1 MSGDECLKEK
11 IKIHLLWT
19 SIILIFAVLALT
31 GWMNINTFEQKYSE
45 SKFSSIIL
53 KGQKVTD
60 KIEYSIRYGKQI
72 ESYFGMN
79 ELLIDWVEQQEIVEN
94 ARIIL
99 PDQKIKYAYYK
110 DESQLDQR
118 LTEANNFSG
127 REPGSFAKAELNDQY
142 HIFIPIK
149 DKNNLWIGSF
159 EIILPSAYISK
170 NIEPYFQKLINYLK
184 ITIIFVLI
192 ILIIYVLLLRPFN
205 KKNELKKSSII
216 MFLVI
221 LMGISQITYGVCNY
235 LTLKNAFTS
244 ISKDTATEISKVV
257 QEDIEAIVRQGVSYD
272 QLYGLDDYMEDT
284 LNIASIID
292 SFWIEETGFYRMNA
306 ENQINDLNSVDSK
319 YLVKV
324 SMCEDN
330 KQQTRSF
337 TTVISKDFFNDS
349 LREIILEI
357 ITIFAISFFLMI
369 EVVLFLMVYLN
380 KKMQV
385 KQNEVK
391 VNEEEEEIEDD
402 GAVVR
407 MLAFLTAAS
416 CFLSVSFI
424 PKVMNQLYRPIS
436 GISNEFIL
444 GLPVSI
450 VFFAGIFFTVIG
462 GKWVDRQG
470 WKKVLLAGL
479 SCVLF
484 SSVSAG
490 MVQNAVLFVLTRGI
504 YGIGYALAFI
514 AIRAYA
520 VSLKKS
526 SHKQAALAASTSGLY
541 SGVNM
546 GAVLGAMIMG
556 KLGYEKVFF
565 LSGILAVITILIVI
579 FLTPKDNAKKVTG
592 SIEHNKNMGSIVPFL
607 VKNKEMMQFLLLITV
622 PMAISVLFLDF
633 FVPTYAIVANIS
645 TANVGRAYLINGIC
659 VAYIGPLFLKYLA
672 RFGNRVKLII
682 ARIIT
687 FCAYIVFAL
696 FGNIL
701 AIIIAVSMMGVA
713 DGFGLVVES
722 EYFLNLKGVKK
733 IGSGQAL
740 AFMATLRKIGQSFAP
755 QVFAI
760 AMGLGSMKGIFG
772 VALISIA
779 LTSLF
784 TLISY
789 NFNKKNGVIKNAENI
804 G

>member
-1 MSGDECLKEK
+1 VSRNGRLNKK
-11 IKIHLLWT
+11 IKINLLWT
-19 SIILIFAVLALT
+19 SITLIFAVLALT

-53 KGQKVTD
+53 KGQKVTN
-60 KIEYSIRYGKQI
+60 KIEYSIRYGKEI
-72 ESYFGMN
+72 ENYFGMN
-79 ELLIDWVEQQEIVEN
+79 ELLIDWVEEQEIVEN

-99 PDQKIKYAYYK
+99 PDQKIEYAYYK
-110 DESQLDQR
+110 DESRLDQH
-118 LTEANNFSG
+118 LTEANDFSDG
-127 REPGSFAKAELNDQY
+127 DSASFAKVELNDQY

-149 DKNNLWIGSF
+149 DKNNHWIGSF

-170 NIEPYFQKLINYLK
+170 NIEPYFQKLINFLK
-184 ITIIFVLI
+184 ITIFFVLI
-192 ILIIYVLLLRPFN
+192 ILTIYVLLLKPFN
-205 KKNELKKSSII
+205 KENELKKRSII

-221 LMGISQITYGVCNY
+221 LMGISQTTYGVYNY
-235 LTLKNAFTS
+235 LTLKNAFMS
-244 ISKDTATEISKVV
+244 ISKDTATEVSKVV
-257 QEDIEAIVRQGVSYD
+257 QEDIEGIIQQGVSYD

-284 LNIASIID
+284 LNVASIID
-292 SFWIEETGFYRMNA
+292 SFWIEETGFYRMN
-306 ENQINDLNSVDSK
+306 EEIKINDLNSIDPK

-324 SMCEDN
+324 SMHEDY
-330 KQQTRSF
+330 KQQTQSL
-337 TTVISKDFFNDS
+337 TTVISKDFFNDG

-357 ITIFAISFFLMI
+357 ITIFALSFFLMV
-369 EVVLFLMVYLN
+369 EVVLFLIVYLN
-380 KKMQV
+380 KKIQF
-385 KQNEVK
+385 KQNEVN
-391 VNEEEEEIEDD
+391 VNEEQIEDD

-407 MLAFLTAAS
+407 MLSFLTAVS

-424 PKVMNQLYRPIS
+424 PRVMNQLYKPIS

-444 GLPVSI
+444 GLPISI
-450 VFFAGIFFTVIG
+450 VFFSGIFFTVIG

-479 SCVLF
+479 GCVLF
-484 SSVSAG
+484 SSVTAG
-490 MVQNAVLFVLTRGI
+490 MVHNAVLFVLTRGI

-526 SHKQAALAASTSGLY
+526 SHKQAALTASTSGLY

-546 GAVLGAMIMG
+546 GAVLGAMIMS

-565 LSGILAVITILIVI
+565 LSGILVVIPILIVI
-579 FLTPKDNAKKVTG
+579 FLTPKDNAKKLTDRIERSKDKE
-592 SIEHNKNMGSIVPFL
+592 SILLSL
-607 VKNKEMMQFLLLITV
+607 VKNKETLQFLLLITV

-633 FVPTYAIVANIS
+633 FVPTYAIITDIS

-659 VAYIGPLFLKYLA
+659 VAYIGPFFLKYLN
-672 RFGNRVKLII
+672 RFGNRCKLII
-682 ARIIT
+682 ARITT

-696 FGNIL
+696 FGNIISIL
-701 AIIIAVSMMGVA
+701 IAVSMMGVA

-740 AFMATLRKIGQSFAP
+740 GFMATLRKMGQSIAP
-755 QVFAI
+755 QIFAI

-772 VALISIA
+772 IALISIT

-784 TLISY
+784 ALISY
-789 NFNKKNGVIKNAENI
+789 NFNKKNGVIKNAANI
-804 G
+804 S